1 MPARKCLTALVL
13 TGIALS
19 ATPTRAGSPLPDGFV
34 RLSDIAPEIA
44 QDMRYS
50 GSQNFTGR
58 PVPGYVSPSCILAKP
73 VAEALKRVQARLA
86 AEKLSLLVFDCYRP
100 KRAVSAFMRWAQNG
114 SEPETREEYYPRTAR
129 SQLVKKGYIAEVSSH
144 SRGIAIDLTLI
155 HLVPGG
161 VKNHQPSRTTKTI
174 CSATSASKEAAELDM
189 GTSWDCF
196 DSLSHTR
203 HPGITPEAKN
213 NRELLTRVM
222 AAEGLQNYEK
232 EWWHF
237 SMPLKGFSEAHDF
250 IVD

>member
-1 MPARKCLTALVL
+1 MPARKSLTVLVL
-13 TGIALS
+13 TGFVLS
-19 ATPTRAGSPLPDGFV
+19 STPSRAGSPLPVGFV
-34 RLSDIAPEIA
+34 RLFDIAPEIA

-58 PVPGYVSPSCILAKP
+58 PVPGYVAPSCILAKP

-86 AEKLSLLVFDCYRP
+86 AENLSLLVFDCYRP
-100 KRAVSAFMRWAQNG
+100 KRAVSAFLRWAQNG
-114 SEPETREEYYPRTAR
+114 SEPETREEYFPRTAR
-129 SQLVKKGYIAEVSSH
+129 SELVKKGYIAEVSSH

-155 HLVPGG
+155 HRVPGA
-161 VKNHQPSRTTKTI
+161 VSNHQPSRTAKAVCT
-174 CSATSASKEAAELDM
+174 ATSASEVTAELDM

-203 HPGITPEAKN
+203 HSGISLEAKS
-213 NRELLTRVM
+213 NRERLMRVM
-222 AAEGLQNYEK
+222 AAEGFQNYEK

-237 SMPLKGFSEAHDF
+237 SMPLKRFSKAHDF